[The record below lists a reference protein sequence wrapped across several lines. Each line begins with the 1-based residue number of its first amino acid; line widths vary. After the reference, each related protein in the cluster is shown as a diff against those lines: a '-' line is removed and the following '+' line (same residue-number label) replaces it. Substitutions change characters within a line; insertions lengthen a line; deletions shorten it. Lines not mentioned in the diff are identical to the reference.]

1 MKSLC
6 KYNMSYVAVV
16 YAYVKDVYK
25 IVNSMKCDDFS
36 LAVTIPI
43 ARPHFFGESFCVYT
57 KN

>member
-1 MKSLC
+1 ML
-6 KYNMSYVAVV
+6 YVAVV